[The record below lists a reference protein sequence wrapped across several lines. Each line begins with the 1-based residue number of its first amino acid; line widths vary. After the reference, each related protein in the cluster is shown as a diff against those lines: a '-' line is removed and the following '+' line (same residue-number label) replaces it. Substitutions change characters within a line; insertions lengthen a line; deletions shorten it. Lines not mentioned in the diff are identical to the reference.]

1 MIVCLHPH
9 PPPTQ
14 SRYIIIRYHEWKLA
28 VHYLCAVCVLRFPLP
43 SRHLPISSP
52 PGRSLPFY
60 LLPRCLH
67 QRSMGTQ
74 CNVILVDLNSTQVLA
89 DERPCWYTF
98 ICIWSS
104 VTALPMQE
112 WEQWSVPG
120 IKSWLMEEPAAFAAY
135 PSTCSDCVS
144 VTRPNNASQSEISS
158 PMKVNLF
165 TQCSYA

>member
-28 VHYLCAVCVLRFPLP
+28 VHYLCAVCVLRFLP
-43 SRHLPISSP
+43 GIFQF
-52 PGRSLPFY
+52 PFHPVGPFSFICC
-60 LLPRCLH
+60 LGVFINEAMQCRIDRPR
-67 QRSMGTQ
+67 
-74 CNVILVDLNSTQVLA
+74 STQVLA

-98 ICIWSS
+98 ICTRSS

-144 VTRPNNASQSEISS
+144 VTRPNNASQSETSS